1 MYAKYVWLY
10 LDKVI
15 YWWLTGWV
23 HPWGNVK
30 SKTWLFLNNFSL
42 LKGGTAVDAVEG
54 AVRIL
59 EDDPTFDAGHGSVL
73 TEDLTVEVDAMI
85 MDGYSLE
92 SGTSALVL
100 LAKLGVSQSSTFELE
115 TEIWTAISHYQVC

>member
-1 MYAKYVWLY
+1 M
-10 LDKVI
+10 
-15 YWWLTGWV
+15 
-23 HPWGNVK
+23 
-30 SKTWLFLNNFSL
+30 L

-115 TEIWTAISHYQVC
+115 TEILTAISHYQVC

>member
-1 MYAKYVWLY
+1 M
-10 LDKVI
+10 
-15 YWWLTGWV
+15 
-23 HPWGNVK
+23 
-30 SKTWLFLNNFSL
+30 
-42 LKGGTAVDAVEG
+42 
-54 AVRIL
+54 RIL

-115 TEIWTAISHYQVC
+115 TEILTAISHYQVC